1 MGNFLGLPE
10 DPEPG
15 NRGLEQ
21 NGTHVTSGG
30 RPAIDSMAVHV
41 KEVLPQ
47 VPIEVIRKDLTVTA
61 NVDETITR
69 LLDGTVTYQP
79 EKKPPAS
86 AATAAAVRSPTS
98 TPAAGS
104 LQSCAITHPPLITAA
119 SSFGKS
125 ADERHKSFEE
135 RKQKLIEES
144 KRRYLA
150 KQELLKPNQSEASG
164 SVN

>member
-1 MGNFLGLPE
+1 MGNLLGLPE
-10 DPEPG
+10 DPQPG
-15 NRGLEQ
+15 DHVLDRNA
-21 NGTHVTSGG
+21 THVTGSS
-30 RPAIDSMAVHV
+30 RPAIESMAVHV

-47 VPIEVIRKDLTVTA
+47 VPIDVIRKDLTVTT

-69 LLDGTVTYQP
+69 LLDGTVVYEP
-79 EKKPPAS
+79 EKKPSP
-86 AATAAAVRSPTS
+86 TAAVRSPNPT
-98 TPAAGS
+98 AAPS
-104 LQSCAITHPPLITAA
+104 SFKSCSNSHPPLITAA

-150 KQELLKPNQSEASG
+150 KQELLKRDQTEASG
-164 SVN
+164 SSN